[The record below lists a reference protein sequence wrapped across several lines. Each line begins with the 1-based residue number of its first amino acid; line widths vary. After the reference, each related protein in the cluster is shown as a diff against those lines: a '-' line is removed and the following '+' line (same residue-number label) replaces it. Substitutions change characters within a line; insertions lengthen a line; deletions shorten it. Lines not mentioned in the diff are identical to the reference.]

1 MHIKEENTFQEIGFK
16 GEGRVTWDIPGWD
29 RESLDLKVSRDE
41 SWSTKEVQ
49 WKFDIEVPR
58 WGRSRDAIKSDY
70 EAHKKIFEA
79 YAQAMDRMKD
89 WEGRKDELEAE
100 FQKGEAIRKAER
112 ERKEAEKLAAI
123 EADKPVGMKLA
134 KTICDSMIKQA
145 RATKADS
152 KEIQFKERGSHI
164 THAMRCVYT
173 YSGLTLFSRNYNR
186 ISRKDAYRVLAD
198 AWIDSVDTGD
208 IKDQIPDARLAKFM
222 LGGVAK

>member
-1 MHIKEENTFQEIGFK
+1 MHIKEDTFQEIGFN
-16 GEGRVTWDIPGWD
+16 GEGKIRWDIPGWD
-29 RESLDLKVSRDE
+29 REALELRVKRDKRWSDDKVE
-41 SWSTKEVQ
+41 WTM
-49 WKFDIEVPR
+49 DIEVPR
-58 WGRSRDAIKSDY
+58 WGRSRDKVKSDY
-70 EAHKKIFEA
+70 EAHKKVFDA
-79 YAQAMDRMKD
+79 YAVAMDRMKD
-89 WEGRKDELEAE
+89 FEARKDELEAE
-100 FQKGEAIRKAER
+100 FQKGEAIRKAEKAK
-112 ERKEAEKLAAI
+112 EEAERLAAI

-152 KEIQFKERGSHI
+152 KEIQFKERGSHR
-164 THAMRCVYT
+164 THTMRCVYT
-173 YSGLTLFSRNYNR
+173 YSGLTLFSKNYNR

>member
-1 MHIKEENTFQEIGFK
+1 MQSKEDTFQEIGFK
-16 GEGRVTWDIPGWD
+16 GEGKVTWDIPGWD
-29 RESLDLKVSRDE
+29 REALELRAKRDE
-41 SWSTKEVQ
+41 AWSTREVQ

-70 EAHKKIFEA
+70 QAHKKVFEA
-79 YAQAMDRMKD
+79 YAVAMDRMKD
-89 WEGRKDELEAE
+89 FEARKDELEAE
-100 FQKGEAIRKAER
+100 FQKGEAIRKAEKAK
-112 ERKEAEKLAAI
+112 EEAERLAAI

-152 KEIQFKERGSHI
+152 KEIQFKERGTHR

-173 YSGLTLFSRNYNR
+173 YSGLTLFSKNYNR